1 MNITSVQYKEKI
13 KWGGERGEFLPR
25 PILEI
30 SWISCGNS
38 GNLMGIF
45 VNIPSSGRNSF
56 QPEWADEGIP
66 YGAWKK
72 CSDLNKDIFQAR
84 NRMNELS

>member
-1 MNITSVQYKEKI
+1 M
-13 KWGGERGEFLPR
+13 
-25 PILEI
+25 LEI

-45 VNIPSSGRNSF
+45 VNIPFSDRKSF
-56 QPEWADEGIP
+56 QRAWDDEEIP

-72 CSDLNKDIFQAR
+72 CSGLNKDIFQAL
-84 NRMNELS
+84 NRMNELSYVRPEQGHIPSSEAHE